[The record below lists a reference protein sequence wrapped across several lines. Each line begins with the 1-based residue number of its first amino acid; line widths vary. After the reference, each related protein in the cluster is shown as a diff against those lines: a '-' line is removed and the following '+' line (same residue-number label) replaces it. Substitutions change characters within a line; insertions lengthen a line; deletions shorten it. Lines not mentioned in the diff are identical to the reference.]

1 MLLGMLQSKLFTKT
15 SRNAPKGEEALNAQ
29 LLARAGF
36 VQKLMAG
43 VYSFLPLG
51 LRVIRNI
58 ERIVREEMI
67 AIDGEEVSLPVLHP
81 RANWMETGRG
91 KKYATL
97 CRFGSHYSKNDYV
110 LGPTHEEVIAPL
122 AKHFIFSYLDLPRY
136 VFQIQTKFRDEKRA
150 KSGLLRGREF
160 LMKDLY
166 SFHRD
171 DADLDAYYDKAQG
184 AYGRIFKRVGIGD
197 DTVLTFASGGTFS
210 KYSHEFQTLI
220 PSGEDTIYLC
230 ETCRVAVNKEII
242 AEQPTCPSCNAK
254 GLTEHTGA
262 EVGNIFKLKTKYS
275 APFGL
280 RYKDEKGAAHDVL
293 MGCYG
298 IGISRLM
305 GVVVERFHDDKGI
318 VWPKSIAPFAVHL
331 IELNGA
337 SASKLYDALQRK
349 GVDVLYDETDRSAGE
364 KLTDADLLG
373 IPWRAV
379 VSPKTK
385 DKIELKARNS
395 EKAELLTEEEF
406 FRKFEARNPKS

>member
-1 MLLGMLQSKLFTKT
+1 MLQSKLFTKT
-15 SRNAPKGEEALNAQ
+15 SRNAPKDEEALNAQ
-29 LLARAGF
+29 LLVRGGF

-51 LRVIRNI
+51 LRVIRRI
-58 ERIVREEMI
+58 ETIVREEMV
-67 AIDGEEVSLPVLHP
+67 AIGGEELALPVLHP
-81 RANWMETGRG
+81 KANWFETGRWET
-91 KKYATL
+91 YDTL
-97 CRFGSHYSKNDYV
+97 FRFTSRYSKNEYV

-122 AKHFIFSYLDLPRY
+122 AKQFIFSYQDLPKY
-136 VFQIQTKFRDEKRA
+136 VFQIQTKLRDEKRA

-171 DADLDAYYDKAQG
+171 DAGLDGYYEKAKG
-184 AYGRIFKRVGIGD
+184 AYARVFERVGLGA
-197 DTVLTFASGGTFS
+197 DTVLTFASGGSFS

-220 PSGEDTIYLC
+220 PAGEDTIYLC
-230 ETCRVAVNKEII
+230 EKCRVAVNKEII
-242 AEQPTCPSCNAK
+242 AEQPTCPSCRAK
-254 GLTEHTGA
+254 DLQECTGA

-275 APFGL
+275 TPFGL
-280 RYKDEKGAAHDVL
+280 QYKDEKGAMHDVL

-305 GVVVERFHDDKGI
+305 GVVVERFHDEKGI
-318 VWPKSIAPFAVHL
+318 IWPESIAPFAAHL

-337 SASKLYDALQRK
+337 SASGVYDALQKR
-349 GVDVLYDETDRSAGE
+349 GVDILYDETARSAGE

-373 IPWRAV
+373 IPLRAV

-385 DKIELKARNS
+385 GKVELKARNADTVELVD
-395 EKAELLTEEEF
+395 EKEF
-406 FRKFEARNPKS
+406 VARMSAL

>member
-1 MLLGMLQSKLFTKT
+1 MLQSQLFTKT
-15 SRNAPKGEEALNAQ
+15 RRNAPKDEEALNAQ
-29 LLARAGF
+29 LLARGGF

-51 LRVIRNI
+51 LRVLRKI
-58 ERIVREEMI
+58 ETIVREEMVGI
-67 AIDGEEVSLPVLHP
+67 GGEELSLPVLHP
-81 RANWMETGRG
+81 KANWSTTGRWET
-91 KKYATL
+91 YDTL
-97 CRFGSHYSKNDYV
+97 FRFTSHYSKNDYV

-122 AKHFIFSYLDLPRY
+122 AQQFIFSYQDLPRY

-171 DADLDAYYDKAQG
+171 DADLDAYYEKVQA
-184 AYGRIFKRVGIGD
+184 AYARVFARVGLGD
-197 DTVLTFASGGTFS
+197 DTVLTFASGGSFS

-220 PSGEDTIYLC
+220 PSGEDTMYLC
-230 ETCRVAVNKEII
+230 EKCRVAVNKEII
-242 AEQPTCPSCNAK
+242 KEQPTCPSCGGAK
-254 GLTEHTGA
+254 LEEKTGA

-280 RYKDEKGAAHDVL
+280 QYKDEKGAMHDVL

-305 GVVVERFHDDKGI
+305 GVVVERFHDEKGI
-318 VWPKSIAPFAVHL
+318 LWPASIAPFSVHL
-331 IELNGA
+331 LELNGA
-337 SASKLYDALQRK
+337 SATGLYSALQKR
-349 GVDVLYDETDRSAGE
+349 GVDVLYDETERSAGE

-373 IPWRAV
+373 VPLRAV

-385 DKIELKARNS
+385 GKIELKRRDS
-395 EKAELLTEEEF
+395 EKAELVSEEELL
-406 FRKFEARNPKS
+406 KLLNH

>member
-1 MLLGMLQSKLFTKT
+1 MLQSKLFTKT
-15 SRNAPKGEEALNAQ
+15 SRNAPKDEEALNAQ
-29 LLARAGF
+29 LLSRAGF

-51 LRVIRNI
+51 LRVIRKI
-58 ERIVREEMI
+58 EAIVREEMVGI
-67 AIDGEEVSLPVLHP
+67 GGEELSLPVLHP
-81 RANWMETGRG
+81 RKNWLETGRWET
-91 KKYATL
+91 YDTL
-97 CRFGSHYSKNDYV
+97 FRFTSHYSKNEYV

-122 AKHFIFSYLDLPRY
+122 AKQFIFSYQDLPRY
-136 VFQIQTKFRDEKRA
+136 AFQIQTKFRDEKRA

-166 SFHRD
+166 SFHKD
-171 DADLDAYYDKAQG
+171 EADLDAYYEKAKG
-184 AYGRIFKRVGIGD
+184 AYARVFERVGIGK

-220 PSGEDTIYLC
+220 PAGEDTVYLC
-230 ETCRVAVNKEII
+230 EACCVAVNKEII
-242 AEQPTCPSCNAK
+242 AEQPACPSCNAK
-254 GLTEHTGA
+254 NLKERVGA

-275 APFGL
+275 TPFGL
-280 RYKDEKGAAHDVL
+280 QYKDEKGAMHDVL

-305 GVVVERFHDDKGI
+305 GVIVERFHDERGI
-318 VWPKSIAPFAVHL
+318 IWPESVAPFRVHL

-337 SASKLYDALQRK
+337 SAAGLYVALQK
-349 GVDVLYDETDRSAGE
+349 EGVDILYDETARSAGE

-385 DKIELKARNS
+385 GKIELKARNS
-395 EKAELLTEEEF
+395 EKAELLTEEEL